1 MKKLLFVF
9 IALAV
14 AQVSAQDLKIKS
26 AEKAAT
32 AAPASKMGTDSMIE
46 QLAASQ
52 TKSLAKRLAL
62 SEAQSEQVSD
72 LVVMHLKSPKMQEM
86 LAMYSPEKYL
96 GDSGTKAVQSFLFK
110 EKSFTNGLGKI
121 LNEDQM
127 TKFKAVNKM

>member
-14 AQVSAQDLKIKS
+14 AQVSAQEIKS
-26 AEKAAT
+26 VKSTEKAMT
-32 AAPASKMGTDSMIE
+32 SQTSKMQSDTMIE
-46 QLAASQ
+46 QLASSQ
-52 TKSLAKRLAL
+52 TRSLAKKLAL
-62 SEAQSEQVSD
+62 SDSQSEQVSN
-72 LVVMHLKSPKMQEM
+72 LVVTHLKSPKMQEM

-96 GDSGTKAVQSFLFK
+96 GDSGTAAIQSFLFK

-127 TKFKAVNKM
+127 TKFKAMNK

>member
-14 AQVSAQDLKIKS
+14 AQVSAQEIKSVKS
-26 AEKAAT
+26 AEKAMT
-32 AAPASKMGTDSMIE
+32 TQTSKMQSDTMIE
-46 QLAASQ
+46 QLASSQ
-52 TKSLAKRLAL
+52 TRSLAKKLAL
-62 SEAQSEQVSD
+62 SDSQSEQVSN
-72 LVVMHLKSPKMQEM
+72 LVVTHLKSPKMQEM

-96 GDSGTKAVQSFLFK
+96 GDSGTAAIQSFLFK

-127 TKFKAVNKM
+127 TKFKAMNK